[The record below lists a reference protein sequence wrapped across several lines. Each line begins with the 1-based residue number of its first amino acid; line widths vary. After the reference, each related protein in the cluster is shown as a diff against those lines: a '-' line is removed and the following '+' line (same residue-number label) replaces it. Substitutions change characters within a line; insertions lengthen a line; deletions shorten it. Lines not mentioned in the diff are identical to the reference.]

1 MLGVDPDR
9 VQLLELWSERDPTCG
24 IRFGFAVSAL
34 NGAAGSAVAYADVD
48 AGKHKGMHWH
58 SAEETHLLLAGDA
71 EVVVGDERQRVTEG
85 TVAIVPANAPHDV
98 YNVGSETLRM
108 VTFFPSAAVITT
120 ADQVAEPVGRRV
132 FVTAPE
138 E

>member
-1 MLGVDPDR
+1 MLVVQPDR
-9 VQLLELWSERDPTCG
+9 IELLELWSEGDPTRG
-24 IRFGFAVSAL
+24 LRFGFPVSAL
-34 NGAAGSAVAYADVD
+34 NGAAASAVAYAEVD

-58 SAEETHLLLAGDA
+58 SAEETHFVLAGTA
-71 EVVVGDERQRVTEG
+71 EIVVADERQRVTEG
-85 TVAIVPANAPHDV
+85 SVAIVPANAPHDV

-108 VTFFPSAAVITT
+108 ITFFPSAAVITT
-120 ADQVAEPVGRRV
+120 ADQVVEPVGRRV